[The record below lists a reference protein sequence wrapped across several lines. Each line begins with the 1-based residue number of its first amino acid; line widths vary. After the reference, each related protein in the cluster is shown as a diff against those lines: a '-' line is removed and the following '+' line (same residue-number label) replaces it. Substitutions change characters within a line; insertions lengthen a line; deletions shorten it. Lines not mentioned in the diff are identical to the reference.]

1 MYNEK
6 DLIDRYIKNSD
17 QKAFGKIY
25 HKHFDT
31 TYRFV
36 FSRVG
41 NQTWTED
48 IVSETFISLSVVLK
62 SYNGES
68 KLQSFII
75 GIAINKIKQ
84 FWVKSKFNQEAEFDE
99 RSIIVLDEENEVDF
113 EKEEQLRIIV
123 NKILPKLKETYQKV
137 LVERFINNKTIKE
150 AALAMKISEG
160 NIRVLQNRALKKAVL
175 IANEYLKQ
183 NNNEKNN

>member
-1 MYNEK
+1 MTES
-6 DLIDRYIKNSD
+6 I
-17 QKAFGKIY
+17 
-25 HKHFDT
+25 
-31 TYRFV
+31 
-36 FSRVG
+36 FS
-41 NQTWTED
+41 
-48 IVSETFISLSVVLK
+48 
-62 SYNGES
+62 
-68 KLQSFII
+68 
-75 GIAINKIKQ
+75 
-84 FWVKSKFNQEAEFDE
+84 
-99 RSIIVLDEENEVDF
+99 DEENEVDF